1 VSARFCAELEA
12 RLLRYVQ
19 IDTTSDA
26 HSSTIPSTAAQLD
39 FQKMLAAELTAI
51 GAASVHLD
59 AHGFLYATLPA
70 TVTHATPRV
79 ALLAHVDTVAGVGD
93 GPVKPRVHRHYAGAP
108 ILFPDDDLLV
118 LMPETCPALH
128 AKLGHDI
135 VTASGGTLLGADDK
149 AGVAILTTLAH
160 HLLTYPEIPHGELRL
175 CFTPDEEIGAG
186 IRHIDLTRLAADVAY
201 TLDGGDL
208 GEIVY
213 ATFSG
218 DRATVTIDGA
228 AGNALALAEAIM
240 ARLPEAVRTPAATA
254 GRDGY
259 IYLQK
264 VVGAASGSTL
274 HFLLRDFE
282 AAKLAAA
289 GRRLEAVCA
298 SVQRIEPR
306 ARITCTITPEY
317 RNMRDRLAQDMRS
330 VTYASAAMQA
340 LGIPPLSP
348 PVRGVTDG
356 AHLTAL
362 GVPTP
367 NLFTGMQNIH
377 SALEWISVQDM
388 AQAMAVLVELVQRW
402 ADTAPHHNQC
412 ATPISSGQA
421 RRRLHRLASSVSIPS
436 SSSD

>member
-26 HSSTIPSTAAQLD
+26 TSDATSATVPSTAAQLD

-59 AHGFLYATLPA
+59 AHGFLYAALPA

-93 GPVKPRVHRHYAGAP
+93 EPVRPRVHRHYTGAP

-149 AGVAILTTLAH
+149 AGVAILMTLAH
-160 HLLTYPEIPHGELRL
+160 HLLTHPEIPHGELRL
-175 CFTPDEEIGAG
+175 CFTPDEESGAG

-201 TLDGGDL
+201 TLDGGEV

-213 ATFSG
+213 ETFSG
-218 DRATVTIDGA
+218 DRATVTITDA
-228 AGNALALAEAIM
+228 ADNALALAEAIM
-240 ARLPEAVRTPAATA
+240 AQLPEAARTPAATA

-264 VVGAASGSTL
+264 VVGADSSSTL

-282 AAKLAAA
+282 AAKLVAA

-298 SVQRIEPR
+298 SVQRIEPC

-340 LGIPPLSP
+340 RGIPPLSP
-348 PVRGVTDG
+348 LVRGVTDG

-377 SALEWISVQDM
+377 SPLEWISVQDM

-402 ADTAPHHNQC
+402 ADTAPPRNQ
-412 ATPISSGQA
+412 
-421 RRRLHRLASSVSIPS
+421 
-436 SSSD
+436 

>member
-1 VSARFCAELEA
+1 MNAPFCAELEA

-26 HSSTIPSTAAQLD
+26 YASTIPSTAAQLD
-39 FQKMLAAELTAI
+39 FQKMLAAELTAT

-70 TVTHATPRV
+70 TVTHAAPRV
-79 ALLAHVDTVAGVGD
+79 ALLAHVDTVAGVGE
-93 GPVKPRVHRHYAGAP
+93 GPVKPRVHRRYAGAP

-149 AGVAILTTLAH
+149 AGVAILLTLAH
-160 HLLTYPEIPHGELRL
+160 HLLTHPEIPHGELRL
-175 CFTPDEEIGAG
+175 CFTPDEESGAG
-186 IRHIDLTRLAADVAY
+186 IRHIDLPRLAADVAY
-201 TLDGGDL
+201 TLDGGEV
-208 GEIVY
+208 GEIGY

-218 DRATVTIDGA
+218 DRATVTISGA
-228 AGNALALAEAIM
+228 AGNALELAEQIM
-240 ARLPEAVRTPAATA
+240 AGLPEATRTPAATV

-259 IYLQK
+259 IYLQQ
-264 VVGAASGSTL
+264 VGGANSGCTL

-298 SVQRIEPR
+298 SVQQLAPR
-306 ARITCTITPEY
+306 ADITCTITPEY
-317 RNMRDRLAQDMRS
+317 RNMRDRLAQDMRA
-330 VTYASAAMQA
+330 VTYASAAMQS
-340 LGIPPLSP
+340 LGIPPISP

-388 AQAMAVLVELVQRW
+388 AQAVAVLVELVQRW
-402 ADTAPHHNQC
+402 ADVAP
-412 ATPISSGQA
+412 PISN
-421 RRRLHRLASSVSIPS
+421 L
-436 SSSD
+436 

>member
-1 VSARFCAELEA
+1 MSARFCAELEA

-26 HSSTIPSTAAQLD
+26 TSATVPSTAAQLD

-149 AGVAILTTLAH
+149 AGVAILMTLAH
-160 HLLTYPEIPHGELRL
+160 HLLTHPEIPHGELRL
-175 CFTPDEEIGAG
+175 CFTPDEESGAG

-201 TLDGGDL
+201 TLDGGEV

-213 ATFSG
+213 TTFSG
-218 DRATVTIDGA
+218 DRATVTITDA
-228 AGNALALAEAIM
+228 ADNARALAEAIM

-330 VTYASAAMQA
+330 VTYARAAMQA
-340 LGIPPLSP
+340 RGITPLSP

-362 GVPTP
+362 GVPAP
-367 NLFTGMQNIH
+367 NLFTGMQHIH
-377 SALEWISVQDM
+377 SPLEWISVQDM
-388 AQAMAVLVELVQRW
+388 AQALAVLVELVQRW
-402 ADTAPHHNQC
+402 ADTAPLALPCVQC
-412 ATPISSGQA
+412 
-421 RRRLHRLASSVSIPS
+421 
-436 SSSD
+436 